1 MGDSVVV
8 HNKII
13 KSVCKDILLPAGIFQ
28 KGTSRVYF
36 DDNGYF
42 LTMIEFQPSSW
53 SSGTY
58 LNIGL
63 SFLWYER
70 DYFAYDFSPFI
81 AARAMDY
88 VDYKNDEQFGRAIKQ
103 YAETALKHALN
114 FRNLRNIDYAKQY
127 FEKWNQK
134 RGSWQALE
142 MLNKLDSGELQS
154 TIKRTRE
161 FWHSKPS
168 MKKMPY
174 DAIFDN

>member
-1 MGDSVVV
+1 MKDSGS

-13 KSVCKDILLPAGIFQ
+13 RYVCKDILLPAGIFQ

-53 SSGTY
+53 SCGTY

-63 SFLWYER
+63 SFLWNER
-70 DYFAYDFSPFI
+70 DYFAYDFTPFI
-81 AARAMDY
+81 GARAMDY
-88 VDYKNDEQFGRAIKQ
+88 VACQNDEQFERAVKQ
-103 YAETALKHALN
+103 YAEAALKHALI
-114 FRNLRNIDYAKQY
+114 FRNLRNIDYAIQY
-127 FEKWNQK
+127 FEKWKQK
-134 RGSWQALE
+134 RESSTIILE
-142 MLNKLDSGELQS
+142 MLNKFDSDEVQS

-174 DAIFDN
+174 DAKFDN

>member
-1 MGDSVVV
+1 MSDSGS

-13 KSVCKDILLPAGIFQ
+13 KSVCKEILLPVGIFQ

-53 SSGTY
+53 SCGTY

-70 DYFAYDFSPFI
+70 NFFAYDFSPFI
-81 AARAMDY
+81 GARAMNY
-88 VDYKNDEQFGRAIKQ
+88 VEYQNDEQFERAVRQ
-103 YAETALKHALN
+103 YAEAALEQALI
-114 FRNLRNIDYAKQY
+114 FRNLRNIDYAKKY
-127 FEKWNQK
+127 FKIWVPK
-134 RGSWQALE
+134 RKSGKKYLE
-142 MLNKLDSGELQS
+142 MLNKLEAGDLQS
-154 TIKRTRE
+154 TIKRTRDH
-161 FWHSKPS
+161 FHSIPS

-174 DAIFDN
+174 DTEFDI

>member
-1 MGDSVVV
+1 MGDSVV

-53 SSGTY
+53 SCGTY

-70 DYFAYDFSPFI
+70 DYFAYDFSPFT
-81 AARAMDY
+81 AARATDY
-88 VDYKNDEQFGRAIKQ
+88 VEYQNDEQFGHAVKQ
-103 YAETALKHALN
+103 YAEAALQHALN

-127 FEKWNQK
+127 FEKWDQKGDRGKHLKCFISSIPVRYNQ
-134 RGSWQALE
+134 R
-142 MLNKLDSGELQS
+142 LNG
-154 TIKRTRE
+154 RE
-161 FWHSKPS
+161 NFGI
-168 MKKMPY
+168 
-174 DAIFDN
+174 ANRL